1 MRRKTT
7 AVLGSL
13 FVIAIGF
20 EGWRPFLS
28 VDASNFK
35 KPHAHTGKVPP
46 FKPGDPHVKLDGK
59 ACAILK
65 GGKPYSVS
73 PMYPVRARLACSQ
86 RLSPDQPAD
95 TRRPPGPLA
104 ATRNDGRLKS
114 RPTAA
119 AGAWSSRTSTRRPA
133 SCGSGEHAPLHVQRI
148 RALATSL
155 YFIYAPHA

>member
-7 AVLGSL
+7 AVMGSL

-20 EGWRPFLS
+20 EGCRPFLS

-35 KPHAHTGKVPP
+35 KPHAHTVKVPP

-73 PMYPVRARLACSQ
+73 PTYPGCARPVCSQ
-86 RLSPDQPAD
+86 RLSPDRPAD
-95 TRRPPGPLA
+95 ARRQPGPLA
-104 ATRNDGRLKS
+104 ATRK
-114 RPTAA
+114 
-119 AGAWSSRTSTRRPA
+119 RRQTQVETD
-133 SCGSGEHAPLHVQRI
+133 GSGRGLVVQDVDAPTRVVWER
-148 RALATSL
+148 
-155 YFIYAPHA
+155 